1 VFFVKSSSNVIYLNS
16 KTARRHTATTV
27 SQAFVV
33 DRRRSSFDVLFLPAL
48 QKYFEKDTRSGSD
61 VDFVVQAARDVR
73 KSLRHV
79 IEKAHVP
86 PGAFQVTAELL

>member
-1 VFFVKSSSNVIYLNS
+1 
-16 KTARRHTATTV
+16 
-27 SQAFVV
+27 
-33 DRRRSSFDVLFLPAL
+33 LFLPAL

-86 PGAFQVTAELL
+86 PGAFLVTAELL